1 MQIPRSRVL
10 RFRLLLVLFACL
22 SVACTT
28 IQLVPDYDE
37 QIDASLTQLNTD
49 LVEFVLKMNSAAGTP
64 QGTYASNQEFYIE
77 ERAKVQTIAVRADA
91 HKILGTCPSTQLI
104 QSALAHSHQLGG
116 GAANYQAQI
125 PPGDCEVALISLI
138 QTGFDQLETF
148 HRAQGAKGMPA
159 AASGPILQGGLG
171 ALIEAAIVVEIA
183 KKSAKTTG

>member
-1 MQIPRSRVL
+1 MEIPNSRVL
-10 RFRLLLVLFACL
+10 RLPLFLALFACL

-28 IQLVPDYDE
+28 IQLVPAYDE

-91 HKILGTCPSTQLI
+91 HKILGSCPSTQLI
-104 QSALAHSHQLGG
+104 ESALAHSQQLGG
-116 GAANYQAQI
+116 SAASYQAQI

-148 HRAQGAKGMPA
+148 HRARAKGIPA
-159 AASGPILQGGLG
+159 AATGPILQGGLG

-183 KKSAKTTG
+183 KKSGKTTG